1 MSADI
6 PNRKPKTARHRAAA
20 VVSMLLVAAGC
31 SQPTQKTP
39 VKVVPTSSTQAAEL
53 PTATLEN
60 GFVVNLELAITP
72 EEVANG
78 LMFRPSL
85 PTDRGMLFIFDVE
98 RQPSFWMKNTLIPL
112 DLFFLDSLGKVVD
125 IVADAQPCAAD
136 PCPTYTSEELAR
148 AVLEL
153 AAGSAAAQGIQA
165 GAVINFDKTPG
176 YPVEAEPET
185 DEDEEP

>member
-6 PNRKPKTARHRAAA
+6 PNRKPKTARHHAAA

-60 GFVVNLELAITP
+60 GFVVNLDLAITQ

-125 IVADAQPCAAD
+125 IVADAQPCAA
-136 PCPTYTSEELAR
+136 EESLYLPLHRMITETIFLHWYWCGRIYASLTQNQR
-148 AVLEL
+148 ML
-153 AAGSAAAQGIQA
+153 
-165 GAVINFDKTPG
+165 DKIS
-176 YPVEAEPET
+176 
-185 DEDEEP
+185 